1 MGANEFYNEQQ
12 PKLLVSIHAPVMGA
26 KLRELETRIKTQV
39 SIHAPVMG
47 AKMPM
52 RCRPLAS

>member
-47 AKMPM
+47 AN
-52 RCRPLAS
+52 CSL